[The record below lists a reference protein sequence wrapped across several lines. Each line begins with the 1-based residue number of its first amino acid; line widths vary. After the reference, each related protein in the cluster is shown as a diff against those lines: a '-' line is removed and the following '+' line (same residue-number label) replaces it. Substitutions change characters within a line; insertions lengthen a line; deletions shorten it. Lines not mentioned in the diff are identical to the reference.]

1 MFQIQ
6 KRPVLAMSCALLLA
20 CLLPSR
26 AAAQSTD
33 GYHSIQ
39 IIPVVVDSASFVQR
53 FNFQNNNGSDIT
65 LTPRYY
71 PGVGTSQATPITCP
85 DLLVPANGE
94 KVVSSLRTMCPALT
108 AGTQFGFLHLSHANG
123 TGYLTYSAFSRVS
136 NIAGAGFTVE
146 GFPASTFSSATS
158 VVTGI
163 RRLAASGGAPAF
175 QTNCFLANMPV
186 FAAISPVDTPVHYVI
201 RNSAGTQIGS
211 GDVTLSPGKLVRLLD
226 VFTAGGVAAGDQ
238 NDAMITFTE
247 NGPSEPG
254 LINFCTVQDNTSF
267 GADFRIAKGASSALP
282 SFANPNQ
289 VAGPKDVIT
298 ARDTLTD
305 GSFFGPAFSIPAG
318 AYNNMHVVGY
328 HSPDYVQCEIINPNT
343 GLVAAPSY
351 GLEIRATDG
360 QGNTGGGGNNSVVVP
375 DPGQGDVLYVGD
387 KDDNEANGY
396 VFLQVESNGQNTGSS
411 RPYKLRCRSGSGI
424 TLPFLVRNQQ
434 AGTEF

>member
-1 MFQIQ
+1 MFQNRI
-6 KRPVLAMSCALLLA
+6 RLCLASTCSFVLA
-20 CLLPSR
+20 CLLPCS
-26 AAAQSTD
+26 AVAQSTD
-33 GYHSIQ
+33 GYHAIQ

-94 KVVSSLRTMCPALT
+94 KVVTSLRTLCPAL
-108 AGTQFGFLHLSHANG
+108 ASGTQFGFLHLSHATG

-146 GFPASTFSSATS
+146 GFPASTFSSATT

-186 FAAISPVDTPVHYVI
+186 FNTPLVDTPVHYVI

-226 VFTAGGVAAGDQ
+226 IFTAGGVAAGDQ

-247 NGPSEPG
+247 NGPNEPA

-267 GADFRIAKGASSALP
+267 GADFRIAKGATTSLP
-282 SFANPNQ
+282 PFANPNQ
-289 VAGPKDVIT
+289 APGPKDILV
-298 ARDTLTD
+298 AREILVD
-305 GSFFGPAFSIPAG
+305 GAIIGTPFTIPAG
-318 AYNNMHVVGY
+318 AYNNVHVIGY
-328 HSPDYVQCEIINPNT
+328 HAPDYVQCEIINPNT
-343 GLVAAPSY
+343 GLVAATSY
-351 GLEIRATDG
+351 GLEIRAMDAS
-360 QGNTGGGGNNSVVVP
+360 GNTGAGGNNSVVVP
-375 DPGQGDVLYVGD
+375 DPGQGDVLYTSD
-387 KDDNEANGY
+387 KDDNDANGY
-396 VFLQVESNGQNTGSS
+396 TFLQVESNGQNTGSA
-411 RPYKLRCRSGSGI
+411 RPYKLHCRSGSGTTIPFI
-424 TLPFLVRNQQ
+424 TRYQVS
-434 AGTEF
+434 GTQF